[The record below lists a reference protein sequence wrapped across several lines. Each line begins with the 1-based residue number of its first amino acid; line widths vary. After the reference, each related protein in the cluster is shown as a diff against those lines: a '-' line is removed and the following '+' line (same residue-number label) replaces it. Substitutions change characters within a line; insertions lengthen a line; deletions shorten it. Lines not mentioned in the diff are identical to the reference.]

1 MTGVRLLEMQR
12 SENWSFCCG
21 AGGGRFWSKD
31 ASENLIAANRLQQVN
46 ATGASILCTAC
57 PYCKLLLE
65 KNAARQGL
73 PELQI
78 LDIAEI
84 LEKAVQK

>member
-1 MTGVRLLEMQR
+1 M
-12 SENWSFCCG
+12 
-21 AGGGRFWSKD
+21 
-31 ASENLIAANRLQQVN
+31 NRWQQVN
-46 ATGASILCTAC
+46 HTGASILCTAC

-65 KNAARQGL
+65 KTAACQRK

-84 LEKAVQK
+84 LEKAVQT